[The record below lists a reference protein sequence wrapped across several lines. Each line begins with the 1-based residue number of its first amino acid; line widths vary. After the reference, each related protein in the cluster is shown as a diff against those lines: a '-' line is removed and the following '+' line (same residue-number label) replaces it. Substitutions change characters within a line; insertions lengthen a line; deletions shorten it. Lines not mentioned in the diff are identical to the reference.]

1 VLFEVCGVRERLEA
15 PLIFGALGLVL
26 AYLIVSG
33 HAVGGDWWSIVV
45 ASGVAAFAVSYVL
58 WRVIGSPARP
68 LSARRG
74 ALAGALTGVLAHPV
88 AWYLAI
94 IWNYLRG
101 RALFPGGTP
110 VGPIEGLRASLVY
123 AFFGLLLTGWL
134 TVPAGAIAGWLL
146 ARRRGHQ

>member
-1 VLFEVCGVRERLEA
+1 MIAALLPA
-15 PLIFGALGLVL
+15 LIFGGLGLVIS
-26 AYLIVSG
+26 YLIVSG

-58 WRVIGSPARP
+58 WRVICSPVKP

-88 AWYLAI
+88 AWFPAI
-94 IWNYLRG
+94 IWNYLQG
-101 RALFPGGTP
+101 HALFPSSNP
-110 VGPIEGLRASLVY
+110 FGPIAGLQATFVF

-146 ARRRGHQ
+146 ARRRGN